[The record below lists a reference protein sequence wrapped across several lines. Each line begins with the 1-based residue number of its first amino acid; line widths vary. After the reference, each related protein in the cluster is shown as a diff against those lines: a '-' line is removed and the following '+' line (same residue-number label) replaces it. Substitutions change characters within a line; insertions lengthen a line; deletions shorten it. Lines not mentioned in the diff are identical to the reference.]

1 MEILSIIPARGG
13 SKGIPLKNIIKIN
26 KKPLLYYTVNAS
38 LKSKLVT
45 RTIVSTDHE
54 KISKIAKSLGSEVIK
69 RPKRLANDH
78 IALEPSIAHTLDHLK
93 KTENYKPDIILIL
106 QNTSPL
112 RNSKHVDEALTL
124 LKKRNYDS
132 VLSGFSYYTF
142 LWKKRKDSTVRPLN
156 YDPRKRPNH
165 QKMDEQ
171 LYENG
176 ALFATTYNA
185 FKKSGCRIS
194 GRIGFYK
201 MPIELSYN
209 IDTFDDLKDV
219 KRIMKTLEKWL
230 KSMNT

>member
-13 SKGIPLKNIIKIN
+13 SKGIPLKNIVKIN

-45 RTIVSTDHE
+45 RTIVSTDNE
-54 KISKIAKSLGSEVIK
+54 KISKVAKSLGAEVIK
-69 RPKRLANDH
+69 RPKKLANDT
-78 IALEPSIAHTLDHLK
+78 IGLEPAIHHVLTHLK
-93 KTENYKPDIILIL
+93 NSENYQPDIILIL

-112 RNSKHVDEALTL
+112 RNSTHIDDALSL
-124 LKKRNYDS
+124 LKRKKYDS
-132 VLSGFSYYTF
+132 ILSGFSYYTF
-142 LWKKRKDSTVRPLN
+142 LWKKQNDDTVKPQSYN
-156 YDPRKRPNH
+156 PNKRPNH

-176 ALFATTYNA
+176 AFFATTLTA
-185 FKKSGCRIS
+185 FKNSNCRIS

-209 IDTFDDLKDV
+209 IDTLDDLKDV
-219 KRIMKTLEKWL
+219 KRIMKSLGK
-230 KSMNT
+230 

>member
-1 MEILSIIPARGG
+1 M
-13 SKGIPLKNIIKIN
+13 
-26 KKPLLYYTVNAS
+26 
-38 LKSKLVT
+38 
-45 RTIVSTDHE
+45 
-54 KISKIAKSLGSEVIK
+54 GSEVIK
-69 RPKRLANDH
+69 RPKKLANDH
-78 IALEPSIAHTLDHLK
+78 VALEPSISQTLDHLK

-112 RNSKHVDEALTL
+112 RNSKHIDEALTL

-176 ALFATTYNA
+176 ALFATTYDA

-209 IDTFDDLKDV
+209 IDTFADLKDV
-219 KRIMKTLEKWL
+219 KRIMKTLGK
-230 KSMNT
+230 

>member
-1 MEILSIIPARGG
+1 MEILSIIPVRGG
-13 SKGIPLKNIIKIN
+13 SKGIPLKNIVLIN

-45 RTIVSTDHE
+45 KTIVSTDHE
-54 KISKIAKSLGSEVIK
+54 KISNVAKSLGSEVIK
-69 RPKRLANDH
+69 RPKKLANDH
-78 IALEPSIAHTLDHLK
+78 VALEPSISQTLDHLK

-112 RNSKHVDEALTL
+112 RNSKHIDEALTL

-142 LWKKRKDSTVRPLN
+142 LWKKQKDSTVIPLT

-165 QKMDEQ
+165 QKMYEQ

-176 ALFATTYNA
+176 ALFATTYSA

-209 IDTFDDLKDV
+209 IDTFGDLKDIT
-219 KRIMKTLEKWL
+219 RIMKTLGK
-230 KSMNT
+230 

>member
-13 SKGIPLKNIIKIN
+13 SKGIPLKNIVLIN
-26 KKPLLYYTVNAS
+26 KKPLLYYTVKAS

-45 RTIVSTDHE
+45 RTIVSTDDEH
-54 KISKIAKSLGSEVIK
+54 ISKVAKALGSEVIK
-69 RPKRLANDH
+69 RPKKLANDH
-78 IALEPSIAHTLDHLK
+78 ISLEPSISQILDHLK
-93 KTENYKPDIILIL
+93 KIENYKPDIILIL

-112 RNSKHVDEALTL
+112 RNSKHIDEALTL

-142 LWKKRKDSTVRPLN
+142 LWKKRKDSTVKPLN
-156 YDPRKRPNH
+156 YNPRKRPNH

-176 ALFATTYNA
+176 ALFATTYDA

-209 IDTFDDLKDV
+209 IDTFDDLEDV
-219 KRIMKTLEKWL
+219 KRIMGTLR
-230 KSMNT
+230 KSSEYR

>member
-13 SKGIPLKNIIKIN
+13 SKGIPLKNIVLIN

-45 RTIVSTDHE
+45 RTIVSTDHQG
-54 KISKIAKSLGSEVIK
+54 ISNIAKGLGSEVIK
-69 RPKRLANDH
+69 RPKKLANDH
-78 IALEPSIAHTLDHLK
+78 ISLEPSISQILDHLK

-112 RNSKHVDEALTL
+112 RNSKHIDEALTL

-142 LWKKRKDSTVRPLN
+142 RWKKRKDSTVKPLN
-156 YDPRKRPNH
+156 YNPKKRPNH

-176 ALFATTYNA
+176 ALFATTYDA
-185 FKKSGCRIS
+185 FKKNNCRIS

-209 IDTFDDLKDV
+209 IDTFDDLEDV
-219 KRIMKTLEKWL
+219 KRIMRTLG
-230 KSMNT
+230 KSS

>member
-13 SKGIPLKNIIKIN
+13 SKGIPLKNIVLIN

-45 RTIVSTDHE
+45 RTIVSTDHQG
-54 KISKIAKSLGSEVIK
+54 ISNIAKGLGSEVIK
-69 RPKRLANDH
+69 RPKKLANDH
-78 IALEPSIAHTLDHLK
+78 ISLEPSISQILDHLK

-112 RNSKHVDEALTL
+112 RNSKHIDEALTL

-142 LWKKRKDSTVRPLN
+142 LWKKRKDSTVKPLN
-156 YDPRKRPNH
+156 YNPRKRPNH

-176 ALFATTYNA
+176 ALFATTYDA
-185 FKKSGCRIS
+185 FKKSNCRIS

-209 IDTFDDLKDV
+209 IDTFDDLEDV
-219 KRIMKTLEKWL
+219 KRIMRTLG
-230 KSMNT
+230 KSS

>member
-13 SKGIPLKNIIKIN
+13 SKGIPLKNIVLIN
-26 KKPLLYYTVNAS
+26 KKPLLYSTVKAS

-45 RTIVSTDHE
+45 RTIVSTDDEH
-54 KISKIAKSLGSEVIK
+54 ISKVAKALGSEVIK
-69 RPKRLANDH
+69 RPKKLANDH
-78 IALEPSIAHTLDHLK
+78 ISLEPSISQMLDHLK
-93 KTENYKPDIILIL
+93 KIENYKPDIILIL

-112 RNSKHVDEALTL
+112 RNSKHIDEALTL

-142 LWKKRKDSTVRPLN
+142 LWKKRKDSTVKPLN
-156 YDPRKRPNH
+156 YNPRKRPNH

-176 ALFATTYNA
+176 ALFATTYDA

-209 IDTFDDLKDV
+209 IDTFDDLEDV
-219 KRIMKTLEKWL
+219 KRIMGTLG
-230 KSMNT
+230 KSS

>member
-1 MEILSIIPARGG
+1 MEILSIIPVRGG
-13 SKGIPLKNIIKIN
+13 SKGIPLKNIVLIN

-69 RPKRLANDH
+69 RPKKLANDH
-78 IALEPSIAHTLDHLK
+78 VALEPSISQTLDHLK

-112 RNSKHVDEALTL
+112 RNSKHIDEALTL

-142 LWKKRKDSTVRPLN
+142 LWKKQKDSTVIPLT

-165 QKMDEQ
+165 QKMYEQ

-176 ALFATTYNA
+176 ALFATTYSA

-209 IDTFDDLKDV
+209 IDTFGDLKDIT
-219 KRIMKTLEKWL
+219 RIMKTLGK
-230 KSMNT
+230 

>member
-13 SKGIPLKNIIKIN
+13 SKGIPLKNIVLIN
-26 KKPLLYYTVNAS
+26 KKPLLYYTVKAS

-45 RTIVSTDHE
+45 RTIVSTDDEH
-54 KISKIAKSLGSEVIK
+54 ISKVAKALGSEVIK
-69 RPKRLANDH
+69 RPKKLANDH
-78 IALEPSIAHTLDHLK
+78 ISLEPSISQILDHLK
-93 KTENYKPDIILIL
+93 KIENYKPDIILIL

-112 RNSKHVDEALTL
+112 RNSKHIDEALTL

-142 LWKKRKDSTVRPLN
+142 LWKKRKDSTVKPLN
-156 YDPRKRPNH
+156 YNPRKRPNH

-176 ALFATTYNA
+176 ALFATTYDA

-209 IDTFDDLKDV
+209 IDTFDDLEDV
-219 KRIMKTLEKWL
+219 KRIMGTLG
-230 KSMNT
+230 KSS

>member
-13 SKGIPLKNIIKIN
+13 SKGIPLKNIVLIN
-26 KKPLLYYTVNAS
+26 KKPLLYYTVKAS

-45 RTIVSTDHE
+45 RTIVSTDDEH
-54 KISKIAKSLGSEVIK
+54 ISKVAKALGSEVIK
-69 RPKRLANDH
+69 RPKKLANDH
-78 IALEPSIAHTLDHLK
+78 ISLEPSISQILDHLK
-93 KTENYKPDIILIL
+93 KIENYKPDIILIL

-112 RNSKHVDEALTL
+112 RNSKHIDEALTL

-142 LWKKRKDSTVRPLN
+142 LWKKRKDSTVKPLN
-156 YDPRKRPNH
+156 YNPRKRPNH

-176 ALFATTYNA
+176 ALFATTYDA

-209 IDTFDDLKDV
+209 IDTFDDLEDV
-219 KRIMKTLEKWL
+219 KRIMGALG
-230 KSMNT
+230 KSS

>member
-13 SKGIPLKNIIKIN
+13 SKGIPLKNIVLIN

-45 RTIVSTDHE
+45 RTIVSTDHQG
-54 KISKIAKSLGSEVIK
+54 ISNIAKGLGSEVIK
-69 RPKRLANDH
+69 RPKKLANDH
-78 IALEPSIAHTLDHLK
+78 ISLEPSISQILDHLK

-112 RNSKHVDEALTL
+112 RNSKHIDEALTL

-132 VLSGFSYYTF
+132 ILSGFSYYTF
-142 LWKKRKDSTVRPLN
+142 RWKKRKDSTVKPLN
-156 YDPRKRPNH
+156 YNPKKRPNH

-176 ALFATTYNA
+176 ALFATTYDA
-185 FKKSGCRIS
+185 FKKNNCRIS

-209 IDTFDDLKDV
+209 IDTFDDLEDV
-219 KRIMKTLEKWL
+219 KRIMRTLG
-230 KSMNT
+230 KSS

>member
-1 MEILSIIPARGG
+1 MEILSIIPARGN
-13 SKGIPLKNIIKIN
+13 SKGIPLKNIIKIK

-69 RPKRLANDH
+69 RPKKLANDH
-78 IALEPSIAHTLDHLK
+78 IGLEPSIAHTLDHLK
-93 KTENYKPDIILIL
+93 KTENYKPAIILIL

-112 RNSKHVDEALTL
+112 RNSKHIDEALTL

-132 VLSGFSYYTF
+132 VLSGFTIHTF
-142 LWKKRKDSTVRPLN
+142 LWKKQKDSAIKPLN

-176 ALFATTYNA
+176 ALFATTYAA

-219 KRIMKTLEKWL
+219 KRIMKTLGKWL
-230 KSMNT
+230 

>member
-26 KKPLLYYTVNAS
+26 KKPLLYYTINAS

-54 KISKIAKSLGSEVIK
+54 KISKIAKSLGAEVIK
-69 RPKRLANDH
+69 RPKKLANDH
-78 IALEPSIAHTLDHLK
+78 IALEPSISQILNHLK

-132 VLSGFSYYTF
+132 ILSGFSYYTF
-142 LWKKRKDSTVRPLN
+142 LWKKGKDSRVKPLN
-156 YDPRKRPNH
+156 YDPKKRPNH

-185 FKKSGCRIS
+185 FKKSCCRIS

-209 IDTFDDLKDV
+209 IDTLDDLKDV
-219 KRIMKTLEKWL
+219 KRIMKTLEKL
-230 KSMNT
+230 

>member
-13 SKGIPLKNIIKIN
+13 SKGIPLKNIVLIN
-26 KKPLLYYTVNAS
+26 KKPLLYYTVKAS

-45 RTIVSTDHE
+45 RTIVSTDDEH
-54 KISKIAKSLGSEVIK
+54 ISKVAKALGSEVIK
-69 RPKRLANDH
+69 RPKKLANDH
-78 IALEPSIAHTLDHLK
+78 ISLEPSISQILNHLK
-93 KTENYKPDIILIL
+93 KIENYKPDIILIL

-112 RNSKHVDEALTL
+112 RNSKHIDEALTL

-142 LWKKRKDSTVRPLN
+142 LWKKRKDSTVKPLN
-156 YDPRKRPNH
+156 YNPRKRPNH

-176 ALFATTYNA
+176 ALFATTYDA

-209 IDTFDDLKDV
+209 IDTFDDLEDV
-219 KRIMKTLEKWL
+219 KRIMGTLR
-230 KSMNT
+230 KSSEYR

>member
-54 KISKIAKSLGSEVIK
+54 KISNVAKSLGSEVIK
-69 RPKRLANDH
+69 RPKKLANDH
-78 IALEPSIAHTLDHLK
+78 VALEPSVSHVLGHLK

-112 RNSKHVDEALTL
+112 RNSKHIDEALTL

-176 ALFATTYNA
+176 ALFATTYDA

-219 KRIMKTLEKWL
+219 KRIMKTLGK
-230 KSMNT
+230 